1 MCRTTSQHPP
11 LHQQVSRAV
20 SRLLRDSSSR
30 RSYLLPRRPRKCSS
44 IEGVASGFPTM
55 LPHSQLSARAAKAS
69 TAGCHPGSPA
79 AWRCKHKGP
88 VSARLLAHVLQH
100 PQQSGPVS
108 LPTFLREHS
117 SENECSH
124 DSQRQVRPP
133 PHEAM
138 SVWAHR
144 RRATCSTIAC
154 QCATSASRHA
164 DASFILASS
173 RTLPDTLGNHQEYS
187 RCLPPCPRT
196 RSHSAWRGLRRL
208 QSACRWTK
216 V

>member
-1 MCRTTSQHPP
+1 
-11 LHQQVSRAV
+11 
-20 SRLLRDSSSR
+20 
-30 RSYLLPRRPRKCSS
+30 
-44 IEGVASGFPTM
+44 M

-69 TAGCHPGSPA
+69 TTGCHPGSPA

-108 LPTFLREHS
+108 LLTFLREHS

-133 PHEAM
+133 PHEAV

-144 RRATCSTIAC
+144 RRATCSTTCMPVRNERISSCRRFVHSGLLADLAPTLW
-154 QCATSASRHA
+154 AT
-164 DASFILASS
+164 
-173 RTLPDTLGNHQEYS
+173 
-187 RCLPPCPRT
+187 T
-196 RSHSAWRGLRRL
+196 RSIHD
-208 QSACRWTK
+208 ACRP
-216 V
+216 VLVLGHSLRGVDYAGCRAPVEGRRSESAANRPASANRSYLNPAGSHACIIHGSFSAIHCLHPSAA